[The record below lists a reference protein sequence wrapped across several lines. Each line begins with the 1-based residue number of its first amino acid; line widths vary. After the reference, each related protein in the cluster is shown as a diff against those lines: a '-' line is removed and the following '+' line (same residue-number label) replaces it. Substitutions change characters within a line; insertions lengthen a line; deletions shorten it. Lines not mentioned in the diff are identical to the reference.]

1 MPAITGATLA
11 VLYTL
16 TQTTELCD
24 KLRANTAQFRKSIT
38 EASFTITPDIH
49 PITTI

>member
-1 MPAITGATLA
+1 MPAITGAAMTEPS
-11 VLYTL
+11 TP

-24 KLRANTAQFRKSIT
+24 KLRANTAQIRKGIT
-38 EASFTITPDIH
+38 EAGFTITPDIH

>member
-1 MPAITGATLA
+1 MTEPSTP
-11 VLYTL
+11 

-24 KLRANTAQFRKSIT
+24 KLRANTAQIRKGIT
-38 EASFTITPDIH
+38 EAGFTITPDIH

>member
-1 MPAITGATLA
+1 MT

-24 KLRANTAQFRKSIT
+24 KLRANTAQFRKGIT
-38 EASFTITPDIH
+38 EAGFTITPDIH